1 MRDATTLPET
11 PACTILEFDASRLCH
26 YLREQIPGLSGE
38 MLLERI
44 GGGQSNPTFFVSFDN
59 REMVLRKR
67 PAGGNLLPSAHAVD
81 REYRILNALAATDVP
96 VPRTVLFCADEA
108 VIGTQFYMMDRLQGR
123 IFETYLLE
131 GAPVQDRRAMYRS
144 MAETL
149 AKLHRVD
156 WKAAGLADYGK
167 PGNYFERQISRW
179 TRQWAMSKT
188 AENPDIDFLIHWL
201 PQHLPANDDT
211 TINHGDFRFGNLMF
225 HPVEPRVIA
234 VLDWELSTLGHPLA
248 DLAYNC
254 IAWHTEPSEFKGIR
268 GADLDSRGIPS
279 QQEYLGYYREFS
291 GRQDTVTG
299 FHLAFSMFRFA
310 VILEGIAA
318 RAKAGNAASADA
330 VEVGRQSSGLARRA
344 KEAALGLQDFSEN
357 IDAK

>member
-1 MRDATTLPET
+1 MDVSDTTTTPDA
-11 PACTILEFDASRLCH
+11 PARAVLEFDAGRLRR
-26 YLREQIPGLSGE
+26 YLVERVPGLHGE
-38 MLLERI
+38 MRLERI

-67 PAGGNLLPSAHAVD
+67 PAGANLLPSAHAVD

-96 VPRTVLFCADEA
+96 VPSTVLFCGDES
-108 VIGTQFYMMDRLQGR
+108 VIGTQFYLMDRLQGR
-123 IFETYLLE
+123 IFDTYLLE
-131 GAPVQDRRAMYRS
+131 GVEAKDRRAMYRS

-167 PGNYFERQISRW
+167 PGNYFERQIARW
-179 TRQWAMSKT
+179 TKQWAMSKT
-188 AENPDIDFLIHWL
+188 AENPDIDFLIRWL
-201 PQHLPANDDT
+201 PEHIPANDDT

-225 HPVEPRVIA
+225 HPAEPRVIA

-254 IAWHTEPSEFKGIR
+254 IPWHTGPGEFKGMR
-268 GADLDSRGIPS
+268 GANLDALGIPS

-291 GRQDTVTG
+291 GREESITG

-318 RAKAGNAASADA
+318 RARAGSAAGADA
-330 VEVGRQSSGLARRA
+330 VEVGRQSGGLARRA
-344 KEAALGLQDFSEN
+344 KEAAL
-357 IDAK
+357 APAA

>member
-1 MRDATTLPET
+1 VTDSTTIMDAVPG
-11 PACTILEFDASRLCH
+11 TISEFDPERLRA
-26 YLREQIPGLSGE
+26 YLMARIPGLQGE
-38 MLLERI
+38 MRLERI

-96 VPRTVLFCADEA
+96 VPSTVLFCEDES
-108 VIGTQFYMMDRLQGR
+108 VVGTQFYMMDRLQGR

-131 GAPVQDRRAMYRS
+131 GVPAHERRAMYRS
-144 MAETL
+144 MADTL

-156 WKAAGLADYGK
+156 WKGAGLADYGK
-167 PGNYFERQISRW
+167 PGNYFERQIARW
-179 TRQWAMSKT
+179 TRQRAMSKT
-188 AENPDIDFLIHWL
+188 ADNPDIDFLIHWL
-201 PQHLPANDDT
+201 PGHIPANDDT

-254 IAWHTEPSEFKGIR
+254 IAWHTGPDEFKGIR
-268 GADLDSRGIPS
+268 GADLVAMGIPS
-279 QQEYLGYYREFS
+279 QQEYLDDYRKFS
-291 GRQDTVTG
+291 GREDSITG

-318 RAKAGNAASADA
+318 RAQAGSAAGEDA
-330 VEVGRQSSGLARRA
+330 FEVGRQSGALARRA
-344 KEAALGLQDFSEN
+344 VEAAQSGSG
-357 IDAK
+357 

>member
-1 MRDATTLPET
+1 MTTLDAPGG
-11 PACTILEFDASRLCH
+11 AFLEFDPGQLRS
-26 YLREQIPGLSGE
+26 YLRKRVPGLDGE
-38 MLLERI
+38 MRLERI

-96 VPRTVLFCADEA
+96 VPATVLFCDDES
-108 VIGTQFYMMDRLQGR
+108 VIGTQFYVMDRLQGR

-131 GAPVQDRRAMYRS
+131 GATVQDRRTMYRS
-144 MAETL
+144 MADTL

-156 WKAAGLADYGK
+156 CTAVGLADYGK
-167 PGNYFERQISRW
+167 PGNYFERQIARW
-179 TRQWAMSKT
+179 TKQWAMSKT
-188 AENPDIDFLIHWL
+188 AENPDIDFLIRWL
-201 PQHLPANDDT
+201 PEHIPPNDDT

-225 HPVEPRVIA
+225 HPTEPRVIA

-254 IAWHTEPSEFKGIR
+254 IPWHTGPDEFKGMR
-268 GADLDSRGIPS
+268 GADLDALGIPS
-279 QQEYLGYYREFS
+279 QREYLGYYREYS
-291 GRQDTVTG
+291 GRDDTITG

-318 RAKAGNAASADA
+318 RARAGSAAGADA
-330 VEVGRQSSGLARRA
+330 VEVGRQSGGLARRA
-344 KEAALGLQDFSEN
+344 KEAALGGF
-357 IDAK
+357 A

>member
-1 MRDATTLPET
+1 MTRTQVSDTTISPEG
-11 PACTILEFDASRLCH
+11 LEFDAGRLRS
-26 YLREQIPGLSGE
+26 YLLERVPGLHGA
-38 MLLERI
+38 MRLERI

-81 REYRILNALAATDVP
+81 REYRILNALAGTDVP
-96 VPRTVLFCADEA
+96 VPVTVLFCEDESI
-108 VIGTQFYMMDRLQGR
+108 VGTQFYLMDRLQGR

-131 GAPVQDRRAMYRS
+131 GAPPEDRRAMYRS

-156 WKAAGLADYGK
+156 WKAVGLGDYGK
-167 PGNYFERQISRW
+167 PGNYFERQIARW
-179 TRQWAMSKT
+179 TKQWAMSKT
-188 AENPDIDFLIHWL
+188 AENADIDFLIRWL
-201 PQHLPANDDT
+201 PEHIPGNDDT

-225 HPVEPRVIA
+225 HPTEPRVIA

-254 IAWHTEPSEFKGIR
+254 IPWHTGPDEFKGMR
-268 GADLDSRGIPS
+268 GVQLDGIPS

-291 GRQDTVTG
+291 GREDTITG

-310 VILEGIAA
+310 VILEGIAS
-318 RAKAGNAASADA
+318 RAKAGSAAGADA
-330 VEVGRQSSGLARRA
+330 FEVGRQSGALARRA
-344 KEAALGLQDFSEN
+344 KEAALGGF
-357 IDAK
+357 A